1 MVKEFYDVIV
11 IGGGHAG
18 CEAALAASRRGKKT
32 LLLTMNL
39 DTIGSMSCNPA
50 IGGLAKGQMVK
61 ELDALG
67 GEMGRAIDKTG
78 IQFRILNRKKGAAV
92 HSSRAQADKAAY
104 RLYMKQVL
112 ENQKGLNTKQAQ
124 VDELLVTDSRV
135 TGVKTALKEKFYAK
149 AVIVAPGTFLMGLIH
164 IGTQNF
170 PAGRMGE
177 TSAVKLSLSLKN
189 LGFRLGRFKT
199 GTCPRIDG
207 KTIDFSR
214 LAIQDGD
221 RDPVPFFS
229 SRTKRNVRQL
239 PCYIAYT
246 NHKTHRIIRGNL
258 DKSSLYSGTITA
270 TGVRYCPS
278 VEDKIVRFPNRE
290 RHQIFLEPEGRG
302 TREFY
307 PNGLSTSLPLAIQL
321 KMLRTIKGLEHVEI
335 TRPGYAIEHD
345 YSDPLDLKP
354 SLETKLIKGLF
365 FAGQINGTTGYEEAA
380 AQGFIAGINSSL
392 FVEERSPLILSRSEA
407 YIGVLIDDLVT
418 RGTNEPYRMFTSRAE
433 YRLILREDNVE
444 ARLRKVGYALGLVSS
459 KDYQKTEMEEKRVQE
474 EIKRL
479 ERTKIMPTAVVNKR
493 IEVSGSSSLKN
504 VVTATELLRRHGVSC
519 QLLDKLGV
527 DTKNIPS
534 SVIKRLEIEVKYKD
548 YIKRQAAEIAKLK
561 KAEEVRIP
569 EFFPFA
575 EIVALSC
582 EVREKL
588 SRIKPLTLGQA
599 SRISG
604 VTPAAISILMIYLKK
619 WGEPNQKRKVQVQ
632 NAKCKMTNN
641 K

>member
-1 MVKEFYDVIV
+1 M
-11 IGGGHAG
+11 
-18 CEAALAASRRGKKT
+18 GK
-32 LLLTMNL
+32 
-39 DTIGSMSCNPA
+39 
-50 IGGLAKGQMVK
+50 
-61 ELDALG
+61 
-67 GEMGRAIDKTG
+67 AIDKTG

-104 RLYMKQVL
+104 RLYMKQVV
-112 ENQKGLNTKQAQ
+112 ENQKGLTVKQAQ
-124 VDELLVTDSRV
+124 VNELLVTDNKV
-135 TGVKTALKEKFYAK
+135 TGVKIALKEKFLAK
-149 AVIVAPGTFLMGLIH
+149 TVVVAPGTFLRGLIH
-164 IGTQNF
+164 IGSESF

-177 TSAVKLSLSLKN
+177 APSVELSLSLKK

-199 GTCPRIDG
+199 GTCPRLDG
-207 KTIDFSR
+207 KTIDFSK

-229 SRTKRNVRQL
+229 PRTERNIHQL

-246 NHKTHRIIRGNL
+246 NQKTHRIIKDNL
-258 DKSSLYSGTITA
+258 DKSSLYSGMITA

-278 VEDKIVRFPNRE
+278 IEDKIVKFSERE
-290 RHQIFLEPEGRG
+290 RHQIFLEPEGRQ
-302 TREFY
+302 TKEFY
-307 PNGLSTSLPLAIQL
+307 PNGLSTSLPFAVQL
-321 KMLRTIKGLEHVEI
+321 KMLRTIKGLERAEI

-380 AQGFIAGINSSL
+380 VQGFIAGVNSSL
-392 FVEERSPLILSRSEA
+392 FVEEKPPLILSRSEA

-433 YRLILREDNVE
+433 YRLILREDNAE
-444 ARLRKVGYALGLVSS
+444 ARLRKVGHSLGLVSS
-459 KDYQKTEMEEKRVQE
+459 KEHQKTEVEEKRVQE

-479 ERTKIMPTAVVNKR
+479 ERTKIMPTVAVNKK
-493 IEVSGSSSLKN
+493 IEASGNSSLKN
-504 VVTATELLRRHGVSC
+504 VVTAAELLRRQGVSC

-527 DTKNIPS
+527 NTKNIPS
-534 SVIKRLEIEVKYKD
+534 SAIKRLEIEVKYKN
-548 YIKRQAAEIAKLK
+548 YIERQSAEIAKLK
-561 KAEEVRIP
+561 KTEGVRIP

-575 EIVALSC
+575 EIAALSR

-604 VTPAAISILMIYLKK
+604 VTPAAISILMVYLKK
-619 WGEPNQKRKVQVQ
+619 MGITWSEV
-632 NAKCKMTNN
+632 
-641 K
+641 

>member
-1 MVKEFYDVIV
+1 MIKQIYDVVV

-18 CEAALAASRRGKKT
+18 CEAALAAARHGKKT

-39 DTIGSMSCNPA
+39 DTISSMSCNPA
-50 IGGLAKGQMVK
+50 IGGLAKGQLVK

-67 GEMGRAIDKTG
+67 GEMGKAIDKTG
-78 IQFRILNRKKGAAV
+78 IQFRILNRGKGVAT

-104 RLYMKQVL
+104 RLYMKKVL
-112 ENQKGLNTKQAQ
+112 ENEGGLSVKQGR
-124 VDELLVTDSRV
+124 VDELLLTDGRV
-135 TGVKTALKEKFYAK
+135 TGVKTALKEKFLAK
-149 AVIVAPGTFLMGLIH
+149 TVIVAPGTFLRGLIH

-177 TSAVKLSLSLKN
+177 ESAVKLSLSLKN

-207 KTIDFSR
+207 KTIDFSQ

-221 RDPVPFFS
+221 KDPIPFFS
-229 SRTKRNVRQL
+229 PRTKRSIHQL
-239 PCYIAYT
+239 PCYITYT
-246 NHKTHRIIRGNL
+246 NPRTHRIIRDNL
-258 DKSSLYSGTITA
+258 GKSPLYSGTITA

-278 VEDKIVRFPNRE
+278 IEDKVVRFSDRE
-290 RHQIFLEPEGRG
+290 RHQIFLEPEGKG

-307 PNGLSTSLPLAIQL
+307 PNGLSTSLPFAIQL
-321 KMLRTIKGLEHVEI
+321 KMLRTIKGLERAEI

-354 SLETKLIKGLF
+354 SLETKVIGGLF

-380 AQGFIAGINSSL
+380 VQGFIAGVNSSL
-392 FVEERSPLILSRSEA
+392 FIEERTPLVLSRSEA

-418 RGTNEPYRMFTSRAE
+418 KGTNEPYRMFTSRAE
-433 YRLILREDNVE
+433 YRLILREDN
-444 ARLRKVGYALGLVSS
+444 ADLRLRKIGYQLGLVSS
-459 KDYQKTEMEEKRVQE
+459 KEYQKIEMKEKRVMQ

-479 ERTKIMPTAVVNKR
+479 EKAKIMPTAVVNKK
-493 IEVSGSSSLKN
+493 IKASGNPPLKN
-504 VVTATELLRRHGVSC
+504 VVTAAELLCRPGVSC
-519 QLLDKLGV
+519 QLLDELGIN
-527 DTKNIPS
+527 TRSISS
-534 SVIKRLEIEVKYKD
+534 SVIKRVEIEIKYRN
-548 YIKRQAAEIAKLK
+548 YIKRQTAEIEKLK
-561 KAEEVRIP
+561 RAEKVRIP
-569 EFFPFA
+569 EAFPFA
-575 EIVALSC
+575 EITALSC

-619 WGEPNQKRKVQVQ
+619 MGMASK
-632 NAKCKMTNN
+632 
-641 K
+641 

>member
-1 MVKEFYDVIV
+1 MIKQIYDVVV

-18 CEAALAASRRGKKT
+18 CEAALAAARRGKKT

-39 DTIGSMSCNPA
+39 DTISSMSCNPA
-50 IGGLAKGQMVK
+50 IGGLAKGQLVK

-67 GEMGRAIDKTG
+67 GEMGKAIDKTG
-78 IQFRILNRKKGAAV
+78 IQFRILNRGKGVAT

-104 RLYMKQVL
+104 RLYMKKVL
-112 ENQKGLNTKQAQ
+112 ENEGGLSVKQGR
-124 VDELLVTDSRV
+124 VDELLLTDGRV
-135 TGVKTALKEKFYAK
+135 TGVKTALKEKFLAK
-149 AVIVAPGTFLMGLIH
+149 TVIVAPGTFLRGLIH

-177 TSAVKLSLSLKN
+177 ESAVKLSLSLKN

-207 KTIDFSR
+207 KTIDFSQ

-221 RDPVPFFS
+221 KDPIPFFS
-229 SRTKRNVRQL
+229 PRTKRSIHQL
-239 PCYIAYT
+239 PCYITYT
-246 NHKTHRIIRGNL
+246 NPRTHRIIRDNL
-258 DKSSLYSGTITA
+258 GKSPLYSGTITA

-278 VEDKIVRFPNRE
+278 IEDKVVRFSDRE
-290 RHQIFLEPEGRG
+290 RHQIFLEPEGKG

-307 PNGLSTSLPLAIQL
+307 PNGLSTSLPFAIQL
-321 KMLRTIKGLEHVEI
+321 KMLRTIKGLERAEI

-354 SLETKLIKGLF
+354 SLETKVIGGLF

-380 AQGFIAGINSSL
+380 VQGFIAGVNSSL
-392 FVEERSPLILSRSEA
+392 FIEERTPLVLSRSEA

-418 RGTNEPYRMFTSRAE
+418 KGTNEPYRMFTSRAE
-433 YRLILREDNVE
+433 YRLILREDN
-444 ARLRKVGYALGLVSS
+444 ADLRLRKIGYQLGLVSS
-459 KDYQKTEMEEKRVQE
+459 KEYQKIEMKEKRVMQ

-479 ERTKIMPTAVVNKR
+479 EKAKIMPTAVVNKK
-493 IEVSGSSSLKN
+493 IKASGNPPLKN
-504 VVTATELLRRHGVSC
+504 VVTAAELLCRPGVSC
-519 QLLDKLGV
+519 QLLDELGIN
-527 DTKNIPS
+527 TRSISS
-534 SVIKRLEIEVKYKD
+534 SVIKRVEIEIKYRN
-548 YIKRQAAEIAKLK
+548 YIKRQTAEIEKLK
-561 KAEEVRIP
+561 RAEKVRIP
-569 EFFPFA
+569 EAFPFA
-575 EIVALSC
+575 EITALSC

-619 WGEPNQKRKVQVQ
+619 MGMASK
-632 NAKCKMTNN
+632 
-641 K
+641 